1 MLFRERLSVPP
12 VWWVLA
18 ILLAISLLAAI
29 GFYLGPV
36 WGGSVGVGAMAIAVA
51 VFRFAAITLSVDDQV
66 VRVGRAVLDL
76 RYVAAS
82 ESLDADQTTR
92 RGGVEADARAHL
104 VLRPYVPTAVQITL
118 DDTDD
123 PVPYWLVSSR
133 HPVAFATALQ
143 QAGPR
148 RFDGRSRLDG

>member
-18 ILLAISLLAAI
+18 FLLAVSLLAAI

-36 WGGSVGVGAMAIAVA
+36 WGISVGVAAMAVAVA
-51 VFRFAAITLSVDDQV
+51 VFRSAAITLSVDDQV
-66 VRVGRAVLDL
+66 VRVGRSVLEL
-76 RYVAAS
+76 RYVGGCV
-82 ESLDADQTTR
+82 SLDVDQTTR

-104 VLRPYVPTAVQITL
+104 VLRPYVATAVQITL
-118 DDTDD
+118 DDADD

-133 HPVAFATALQ
+133 RPVAFADAVQ
-143 QAGPR
+143 QAGGQR
-148 RFDGRSRLDG
+148 VVE